1 MYGLEAISSANG
13 WVMAITG
20 GAIVMTGLT
29 VLSFII
35 SQLPKA
41 VAYMEKRQQEK
52 SEAQTRAAG
61 EATASEA
68 DEPLSLDLDELTCC
82 FKPIVEELGDSF
94 ELKALYVKCKDSDLP
109 HAHLSI
115 RTLRQAGKLVSQ
127 GDGVF
132 TWNKS

>member
-1 MYGLEAISSANG
+1 MYGLEAISNANG

-41 VAYMEKRQQEK
+41 INYMENWVKKKE
-52 SEAQTRAAG
+52 EARTV
-61 EATASEA
+61 TAEQ
-68 DEPLSLDLDELTCC
+68 SLETESAELTSLE
-82 FKPIVEELGDSF
+82 PDGLTPLIEQLGDSF
-94 ELKALYVKCKDSDLP
+94 ELKELYVKCQENNLP

-132 TWNKS
+132 TWKE